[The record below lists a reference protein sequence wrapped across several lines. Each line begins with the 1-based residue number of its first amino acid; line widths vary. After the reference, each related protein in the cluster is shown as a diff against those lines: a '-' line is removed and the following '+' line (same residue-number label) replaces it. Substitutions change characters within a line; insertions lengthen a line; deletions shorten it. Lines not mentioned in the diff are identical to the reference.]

1 MDTEKYV
8 GANLV
13 SALKAKYAILDGKIA
28 SNTSL
33 IGDVDTLLTTL
44 DTGTG
49 V

>member
-1 MDTEKYV
+1 MAEQKYIGENIVPTLKTKWSELDTRIT
-8 GANLV
+8 AN
-13 SALKAKYAILDGKIA
+13 
-28 SNTSL
+28 TEL